1 MLHSYRRHTG
11 ADVQSEEKFREIVLL
26 ESSYDAYLN
35 PFLVTF
41 VAQEQTELERMVQ
54 ELGGV
59 LVQQKNE
66 PQIFVATS
74 VQSSEYKAR
83 PHDARDH
90 SH

>member
-1 MLHSYRRHTG
+1 MCKVKKNFARCPVG
-11 ADVQSEEKFREIVLL
+11 KLL
-26 ESSYDAYLN
+26 RCILN

-59 LVQQKNE
+59 LVQQKNA
-66 PQIFVATS
+66 PRIFVATS